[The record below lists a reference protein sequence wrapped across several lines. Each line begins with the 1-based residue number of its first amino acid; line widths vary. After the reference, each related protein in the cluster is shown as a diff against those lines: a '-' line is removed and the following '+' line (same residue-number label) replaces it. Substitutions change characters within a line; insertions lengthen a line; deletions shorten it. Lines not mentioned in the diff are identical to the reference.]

1 MDTDFPTGV
10 TGSTESE
17 LRARMLGEQ
26 DAVLRAWI
34 AKHRGTYP
42 VDPDSVADGEAHDL
56 IVPDAVRAELNTA
69 REAVRTKYAAPR
81 RGGSE

>member
-1 MDTDFPTGV
+1 MDTDFPTGA
-10 TGSTESE
+10 TGSPGPN
-17 LRARMLGEQ
+17 LRARMLSEQ

-34 AKHRGTYP
+34 AKHRETYP

-56 IVPDAVRAELNTA
+56 LVPDAVRAELNTA
-69 REAVRTKYAAPR
+69 LEAVRAKYAAPR